1 MSLFDPVDGTVHW
14 RHATTDEAVARY
26 RAATD
31 DYHQAAAH
39 AIATR
44 RDGWTRDAHKANA
57 AARNARKAWEAAR
70 DELVAAAL
78 EHECKGDT

>member
-1 MSLFDPVDGTVHW
+1 MRLRGVLHVTL
-14 RHATTDEAVARY
+14 TDAVARY

-31 DYHQAAAH
+31 DYHEAAAH

-57 AARNARKAWEAAR
+57 AARTARKAWEAAR

-78 EHECKGDT
+78 EHECEAR

>member
-1 MSLFDPVDGTVHW
+1 MTLTDA
-14 RHATTDEAVARY
+14 ATRY

-31 DYHQAAAH
+31 AHHQAAAH

-57 AARNARKAWEAAR
+57 AARDARKAWETVR

-78 EHECKGDT
+78 EHECEAK

>member
-1 MSLFDPVDGTVHW
+1 MTL
-14 RHATTDEAVARY
+14 TDAAARY
-26 RAATD
+26 RVAYDA
-31 DYHQAAAH
+31 YHQAAEH

-57 AARNARKAWEAAR
+57 AARTARKAWEAAR

-78 EHECKGDT
+78 EHECEAR